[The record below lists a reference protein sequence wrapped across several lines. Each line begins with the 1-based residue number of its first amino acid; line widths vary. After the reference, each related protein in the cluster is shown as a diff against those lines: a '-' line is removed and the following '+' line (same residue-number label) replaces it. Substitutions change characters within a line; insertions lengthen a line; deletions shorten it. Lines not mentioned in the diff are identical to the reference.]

1 MPKVYISNAFSLSML
16 DRKVQSRKVSDGAV
30 YGMPRIPSPFMS
42 LEEVKEF
49 IKEREEK
56 DPRTEI
62 VSVVGHSDT
71 AAVLSGLLGRDLPVN
86 RVSLK
91 FTDEPGE
98 VLIVGQYV
106 GPRLPEGATTLP
118 EGATIEWWSV

>member
-1 MPKVYISNAFSLSML
+1 ML
-16 DRKVQSRKVSDGAV
+16 DRDIQSRKISDGTV
-30 YGMPRIPSPFMS
+30 YGMPRIPRPFTS
-42 LEEVKEF
+42 VEDVKEF

-62 VSVVGHSDT
+62 VSVMGHADT
-71 AAVLSGLLGRDLPVN
+71 AAVLSGLLERDLQVN

-91 FTDEPGE
+91 FTNEPGE
-98 VLIVGQYV
+98 VLIVGQYI